1 MLGIVMD
8 GLRDLIGHPRVVAIL
23 EEAIRAERLHHAYL
37 FEGPPGV
44 GKGTAARA
52 LALALNCPVDDM
64 GCGQCPSCEKIL
76 SGNHPDVIVF
86 DMTPKG
92 LTERTRALSALF
104 AFPPH
109 EGKARVIILDPA
121 EELAQGRAEAANV
134 LLKTLEEPPDNTYF
148 VLCTSEPRRLPVTV
162 RSRSQRIRF
171 APLSAEAIAEIL
183 QKRHGVGPTEAAKAA
198 AQGDGSAAV
207 AIEALG
213 QSEESE
219 RRLEQ
224 LRVLMEAA
232 ASTDKRTLFG
242 AVAESSE
249 RDEAILLCQLLWQ
262 LLRDAVVAEV
272 DAGRVPE
279 ERRQR
284 VQTLVG
290 RRSLASLSR
299 ALAEVE
305 DAKSALAGNVA
316 PALVLEH
323 LLLSLRPMPL
333 LLGLRRGSPYLPLMP
348 KIRGLA

>member
-1 MLGIVMD
+1 MD
-8 GLRDLIGHPRVVAIL
+8 GLRDLIGHGKVVAIL
-23 EEAIRAERLHHAYL
+23 EEAIRSQKVHHAYL
-37 FEGPPGV
+37 FEGSPGV

-52 LALALNCPVDDM
+52 FALALNCPVDPL
-64 GCGQCPSCEKIL
+64 GCGTCASCEKIL
-76 SGNHPDVIVF
+76 SGNHPDVIWF

-92 LTERTRALSALF
+92 LTERARNLTTRF
-104 AFPPH
+104 AYPPH

-121 EELAQGRAEAANV
+121 EGLAAGRAEAANV
-134 LLKTLEEPPDNTYF
+134 LLKTLEEPPADTYF

-162 RSRSQRIRF
+162 RSRSQRLRF
-171 APLSAEAIAEIL
+171 APLAPEAIAEIL
-183 QKRHGVGPTEAAKAA
+183 QRRHGVEASEAARAA
-198 AQGDGSAAV
+198 AQAEGSVTV

-232 ASTDKRTLFG
+232 ASPDKRALFG

-249 RDEAILLCQLLWQ
+249 REEAIALCQLLWQ

-272 DAGRVPE
+272 DPGRVPE
-279 ERRQR
+279 DRRQR
-284 VQTLVG
+284 VATLVG

-305 DAKSALAGNVA
+305 DAKSALTGNVA
-316 PALVLEH
+316 PTLVLEH

-333 LLGLRRGSPYLPLMP
+333 LLGLKRGSPYLPAMP